1 MNKISKVLK
10 IGISKK
16 KGEKINETSE
26 IEVLSGK
33 GIIGDRYFHENND
46 LRKQLTL
53 IESENIDYYNNKY
66 KTKIPYI
73 DFRRNIVTEG
83 IELNSLI
90 EKEKEIEIGTIKIL
104 PYQLCKPCLHLEQM
118 LNAKNIL
125 KEFPRKGGLR
135 CEVLVSGKVK
145 IGDKI
150 IIL

>member
-1 MNKISKVLK
+1 MKKVSKVFK
-10 IGISKK
+10 IGISKDD
-16 KGEKINETSE
+16 GQKINEISE

-33 GIIGDRYFHENND
+33 GISGDRHFRDYNGY
-46 LRKQLTL
+46 KGQITL
-53 IESENIDYYNNKY
+53 IEKENIDYYNNKY

-90 EKEKEIEIGTIKIL
+90 EKEIEIGTIKIL

-118 LNAKNIL
+118 LNGKDII
-125 KEFPRKGGLR
+125 KEFLRKGGLR
-135 CEVLVSGKVK
+135 CEVLISGKVK

-150 IIL
+150 KIL

>member
-1 MNKISKVLK
+1 MKKISKVFK
-10 IGISKK
+10 IGISKDD
-16 KGEKINETSE
+16 GQKINEISE

-33 GIIGDRYFHENND
+33 GISGDRHFRDYNGY
-46 LRKQLTL
+46 KGQITL
-53 IESENIDYYNNKY
+53 IEKENIDYYNNKY

-90 EKEKEIEIGTIKIL
+90 EKEIEIGTIKIL

-118 LNAKNIL
+118 LNSKDII
-125 KEFPRKGGLR
+125 KEFLKKGGLR

-150 IIL
+150 KIL

>member
-1 MNKISKVLK
+1 MRKFNKVFKL
-10 IGISKK
+10 GISKK
-16 KGEKINETSE
+16 NGEKINDINE

-33 GIIGDRYFHENND
+33 GIMGDRHFHDLND
-46 LRKQLTL
+46 HKGQITL
-53 IESENIDYYNNKY
+53 IEKENIDYYNNKY

-90 EKEKEIEIGTIKIL
+90 EKEIEIGTIKIL
-104 PYQLCKPCLHLEQM
+104 PYQLCRPCLHLEQM
-118 LNAKNIL
+118 VNGKDIL
-125 KEFPRKGGLR
+125 KEFLRRGGLR

-150 IIL
+150 KIL